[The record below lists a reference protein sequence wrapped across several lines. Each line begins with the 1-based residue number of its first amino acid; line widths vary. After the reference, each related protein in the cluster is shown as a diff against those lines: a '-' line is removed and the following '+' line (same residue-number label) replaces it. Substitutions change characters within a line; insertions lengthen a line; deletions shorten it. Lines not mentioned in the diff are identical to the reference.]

1 MTGAD
6 FNARI
11 LLPAAA
17 LIESIRSR
25 FADPRAH
32 LLLLAIAGQESG
44 WTDRRQ
50 IGGPARGFWQAEPN
64 GVLAVLENPATQRWL
79 ILAARAQSVGIDR
92 ASIYVA
98 IEHNDPLAYAV
109 ARLLLWADPE
119 SLPDVGDEDAA
130 WAAYLRCWRPGKPSR
145 ERWSLRYAV
154 AVDAAE
160 LASVESQPAPA
171 GAGNMES

>member
-1 MTGAD
+1 MIASD
-6 FNARI
+6 FCARI

-17 LIESIRSR
+17 FAESINPRL
-25 FADPRAH
+25 ADARAH
-32 LLLLAIAGQESG
+32 LLLLAIAGQESA

-50 IGGPARGFWQAEPN
+50 INGPARGFWQTEPN
-64 GVLAVLENPATQRWL
+64 GVLAVLQNPATQRWL

-92 ASIYVA
+92 ASIYLA

-119 SLPDVGDEDAA
+119 PLPAAGDEDAA
-130 WAAYLRCWRPGKPSR
+130 WATYLRCWRPGKPDR
-145 ERWSLRYAV
+145 ERWTLRYAEALAV
-154 AVDAAE
+154 ASA
-160 LASVESQPAPA
+160 ESQPAPA